1 MQLFYMNTFLTLE
14 NYLDFGLRI
23 LVAVLCGGLV
33 GLEREKR
40 FKNAGLR
47 THIIVAL
54 ASSLMMIVSKYAFMD
69 IVGLNGMKIQ
79 LDGSRIAASVVQAIG
94 FIGAGVIYIRK
105 ENAVGLTTA
114 SGLWATVG
122 IGLAIGAGMYGIGV
136 FATLLILLV
145 QWALHS
151 FHSKSHSFNV
161 GTLKSNITKRGISF
175 DEFKERIC
183 QFDLTVR
190 DISIS
195 STNEGVVVSVNVLF
209 KNMDSPIRLIESF
222 HEGELFDS
230 IQLNPI
236 FF

>member
-1 MQLFYMNTFLTLE
+1 MQLFYLNTFLTLE

-54 ASSLMMIVSKYAFMD
+54 AASLMMIVSKYAFMD
-69 IVGLNGMKIQ
+69 IVGLDGMKIQ

-122 IGLAIGAGMYGIGV
+122 IGLAIGAGMYVVGV
-136 FATLLILLV
+136 FATFLILFV
-145 QWALHS
+145 QWVLHS

-161 GTLKSNITKRGISF
+161 GTLKTNITKRGMSF
-175 DEFKERIC
+175 EEFKEKISH
-183 QFDLTVR
+183 FDLTVR
-190 DISIS
+190 DISIA
-195 STNEGVVVSVNVLF
+195 STADGVVVSVNVLF
-209 KNMDSPIRLIESF
+209 KNMDSPMRLIESF
-222 HEGELFDS
+222 QEGELFDS